1 MTADVSDIILATF
14 LVFCRIGTCL
24 MLVPGFGSSSVPA
37 QVRLFLAAAVSLSLA
52 PLVLS
57 VLVAKVHGATL
68 AVLASLIASE
78 VMVGG
83 LVGLMGRVFFLAL
96 QTLATASAMAIGL
109 GSMPGTQIDEAGP
122 LPALAP
128 LVVTTAT
135 ALFFMTDQHWEVLQ
149 GLAASY
155 RVWDPSQGIDA
166 QIALTQLA
174 DRLSEAFVLA
184 LRISGPF
191 MIYGVVVNFAV
202 GLANKLVPSIPIYF
216 ISVPFVLFGGLLLLY
231 VTISEYL
238 LQFMHG
244 LAAWLGE

>member
-1 MTADVSDIILATF
+1 MDVSDIVLAAF

-24 MLVPGFGSSSVPA
+24 MLVPGYGSSSVPA

-52 PLVLS
+52 PLVLPI
-57 VLVAKVHGATL
+57 LAAKVHGTTVAAL
-68 AVLASLIASE
+68 AGLIASE
-78 VMVGG
+78 LMVGG
-83 LVGLMGRVFFLAL
+83 LVGLMGRVFFVAL

-109 GSMPGTQIDEAGP
+109 GSMPGTQMDDGGP

-155 RVWDPSQGIDA
+155 RVWDPSRGIDA
-166 QIALTQLA
+166 QTALTQLA

-191 MIYGVVVNFAV
+191 MIYGVIVNFAV

-231 VTISEYL
+231 ATVSEYL

-244 LAAWLGE
+244 FTAWLGE